1 MSHGLPS
8 RRRFLLQASLASLS
22 LPGCF
27 VRRGAEPFDA
37 VVAHGPV
44 AGDGPRHASLAAAI
58 AAAPATGMRPFR
70 IAVGEGVWNE
80 KLVVD
85 RPNVQLIGAHRSRCR
100 IGSDRAAGH
109 RRDDGQPWGTWGCAS
124 VIVRAPGFRARGL
137 TFENRFDYRAHLVRP
152 ALETAGANGAQAV
165 ALMFDAGSDRALI
178 EDCDIDGHQDTLF
191 AESGRSWLRRCRV
204 RGSVDFVFGA
214 GECVLDDCALVSR
227 FRPGKERQGY
237 MTAPSTRAAQAHGL
251 LLRRCNL
258 LREAEVPDA
267 SVALGRPWRP
277 TRTFA
282 DGRYG
287 DPAVRSSAVFV
298 DCWMDAHIDAN
309 GWDAMQYTARDGS
322 RVTFAPREA
331 RFAEAGSRGPGALRS
346 EARPQLDAA
355 EAHKLRRY
363 QPFR

>member
-237 MTAPSTRAAQAHGL
+237 LTAPSTRAAQAHGL

-331 RFAEAGSRGPGALRS
+331 RFAEAGSRGPGAWRS
-346 EARPQLDAA
+346 QARLQLDAA
-355 EAHKLRRY
+355 AAQKLRRY